1 MMVARDENVQV
12 VPMYLKGISTAMLAA
27 ALFLSPNLFAHD
39 AISLEEFA
47 TQIGWDFDAPV
58 TVEEVSPSLHVVFG
72 AGGNVAV
79 SIGEQGV
86 LIVDDQFPQTIGK
99 VEEAISDMGGGPIDF
114 AINTHWHFD
123 HADGNPVLGAQG
135 TWLVS
140 QAASRRM
147 MVSEQVVDL
156 AIVNILQPPYPAE
169 GLPVITFDKTMQFHF
184 NGEKIELVHIGPA
197 HTTGDTAVIFR
208 GSNAVHFGDVFNNSG
223 YPFIDVHNGGDLD
236 GVIKFC
242 KSVLGKIDEDTRV
255 IPGHGPVVSIDV
267 LKDYI
272 DMLKV
277 TRKRISRMI
286 DAGMSLADVVA
297 AKPTADFDERY
308 GDPTIYVNRA
318 YASLAR
324 KGR

>member
-1 MMVARDENVQV
+1 MAALDEDSQV
-12 VPMYLKGISTAMLAA
+12 VAMKFKGFSTVMLNM
-27 ALFLSPNLFAHD
+27 ALVLSPNLFAHD

-47 TQIGWDFDAPV
+47 VQIGWDFNVPV

>member
-1 MMVARDENVQV
+1 MAALDEDSQV
-12 VPMYLKGISTAMLAA
+12 VAMKFKGFSTVMLNM
-27 ALFLSPNLFAHD
+27 ALVLSPNLFAHD

-47 TQIGWDFDAPV
+47 VQIGWDFNVPV

-86 LIVDDQFPQTIGK
+86 LIVDDQFPQTVGK
-99 VEEAISDMGGGPIDF
+99 IEQAITDLGGGPIDF

-156 AIVNILQPPYPAE
+156 AIVNILQKPYPAE

-255 IPGHGPVVSIDV
+255 IPGHGPVVGIDV

>member
-1 MMVARDENVQV
+1 
-12 VPMYLKGISTAMLAA
+12 MYSNGFSTLVLIT
-27 ALFLSPNLFAHD
+27 ALMLSPNLSAHD
-39 AISLEEFA
+39 AISLDDFVA
-47 TQIGWDFDAPV
+47 QIGWDFDAPV
-58 TVEEVSPSLHVVFG
+58 TIEEVSPSLHVLFG
-72 AGGNVAV
+72 AGGNVALSV
-79 SIGEQGV
+79 GEQGV

-99 VEEAISDMGGGPIDF
+99 IEQAITDLGGGSIDF

-156 AIVNILQPPYPAE
+156 AIASILQPPYPAE

-184 NGEKIELVHIGPA
+184 NDEKIEVVHFGPA
-197 HTTGDTAVIFR
+197 HTTGDAAVIFR
-208 GSNAVHFGDVFNNSG
+208 GSNAVHLGDVFNNAG
-223 YPFIDVHNGGDLD
+223 YPFIDVLSGGDVD
-236 GVIKFC
+236 GMINFC
-242 KSVLGKIDEDTRV
+242 KAVLSRIDADTRV
-255 IPGHGPVVSIDV
+255 IPGHGPIVGIDV

-286 DAGMSLADVVA
+286 DDGMSLADVVEA
-297 AKPTADFDERY
+297 MPTAEFDERY